1 MPISKVAEEN
11 EVLRLDSLY
20 FQRRDIDQL
29 KQIYAQAHDRLGDI
43 CYVTDGIHASIDFDE
58 GSGIKLISAK
68 HPKEG
73 YFDLTSVE
81 EISAASHAVNPRT
94 ALNPDDVLIS
104 TVGTIGNAAV
114 VRDEMLP
121 ANSDRHVGI
130 IRPRNDVERPL
141 SSDYLTAFLISR
153 YGRIQSSRE
162 TTGNVQP
169 NLFLIKIRDFKV
181 ARFSD
186 RFEALV
192 EALSLRTLAAFRSST
207 DKQKQAEDTLLAA
220 LGLADW
226 KPPEPLSY
234 TATLTDIIGVKRLD
248 AQFHRPKFKELQAV
262 HENRFELQY
271 LHDVVLK
278 GRTVPYSETGTVPII
293 RSGDLTDIDIDDAA
307 MLHADASEPIFL
319 LKKGD
324 VLISS
329 IGFGSIGKVQ
339 VFDKEGR
346 YSTVSEVTVV
356 RQGKL
361 NPFYIMA
368 YLRSEAGQLQIDR
381 YITGATGQLHLYPRD
396 VEKFFIPILPAD
408 KQIEFERIYNS
419 ARQLKTL
426 SRQLLEATKRAVEIA
441 IEDGEAAAMTFLDQA
456 EGAS

>member
-1 MPISKVAEEN
+1 MQN
-11 EVLRLDSLY
+11 
-20 FQRRDIDQL
+20 
-29 KQIYAQAHDRLGDI
+29 
-43 CYVTDGIHASIDFDE
+43 
-58 GSGIKLISAK
+58 
-68 HPKEG
+68 
-73 YFDLTSVE
+73 
-81 EISAASHAVNPRT
+81 
-94 ALNPDDVLIS
+94 AL
-104 TVGTIGNAAV
+104 
-114 VRDEMLP
+114 
-121 ANSDRHVGI
+121 
-130 IRPRNDVERPL
+130 
-141 SSDYLTAFLISR
+141 
-153 YGRIQSSRE
+153 
-162 TTGNVQP
+162 
-169 NLFLIKIRDFKV
+169 V
-181 ARFSD
+181 ARF
-186 RFEALV
+186 
-192 EALSLRTLAAFRSST
+192 
-207 DKQKQAEDTLLAA
+207 QKEAEDTLLEA

-234 TATLTDIIGVKRLD
+234 TATLTDIMGVKRLD

>member
-1 MPISKVAEEN
+1 MRPLRIDPINQV
-11 EVLRLDSLY
+11 
-20 FQRRDIDQL
+20 
-29 KQIYAQAHDRLGDI
+29 
-43 CYVTDGIHASIDFDE
+43 
-58 GSGIKLISAK
+58 LISNSDANT
-68 HPKEG
+68 
-73 YFDLTSVE
+73 LTRN
-81 EISAASHAVNPRT
+81 EIQT
-94 ALNPDDVLIS
+94 DDVLI
-104 TVGTIGNAAV
+104 TRTGANRGECAIYD
-114 VRDEMLP
+114 RDERAIASSHTFIVRPKQLDPQFLAVFLNSHFGKAQIDKGVYGAAQPEVAPYYLRNIWLP
-121 ANSDRHVGI
+121 AV
-130 IRPRNDVERPL
+130 
-141 SSDYLTAFLISR
+141 SSTLISR
-153 YGRIQSSRE
+153 IKSAFTVSKSIKVQSE
-162 TTGNVQP
+162 T
-169 NLFLIKIRDFKV
+169 
-181 ARFSD
+181 
-186 RFEALV
+186 
-192 EALSLRTLAAFRSST
+192 
-207 DKQKQAEDTLLAA
+207 KQKEAEDTLLEA

-234 TATLTDIIGVKRLD
+234 SATLTDIMGVKRLD

-426 SRQLLEATKRAVEIA
+426 SRQLLEAIKRAVEIA
-441 IEDGEAAAMTFLDQA
+441 AQLTLAFNRPNYHTVKLHSLPLFVPYQITPVHELLRGSDRPVFLQLFQPPGAAPTPHPSSSSSPRPRPPARPISDPVLP
-456 EGAS
+456 

>member
-1 MPISKVAEEN
+1 M
-11 EVLRLDSLY
+11 
-20 FQRRDIDQL
+20 
-29 KQIYAQAHDRLGDI
+29 
-43 CYVTDGIHASIDFDE
+43 
-58 GSGIKLISAK
+58 
-68 HPKEG
+68 
-73 YFDLTSVE
+73 
-81 EISAASHAVNPRT
+81 
-94 ALNPDDVLIS
+94 
-104 TVGTIGNAAV
+104 
-114 VRDEMLP
+114 
-121 ANSDRHVGI
+121 
-130 IRPRNDVERPL
+130 
-141 SSDYLTAFLISR
+141 ISR
-153 YGRIQSSRE
+153 IKSAFTVSKSIKVQSE
-162 TTGNVQP
+162 T
-169 NLFLIKIRDFKV
+169 
-181 ARFSD
+181 
-186 RFEALV
+186 
-192 EALSLRTLAAFRSST
+192 
-207 DKQKQAEDTLLAA
+207 KQKEAEDTLLEA

-234 TATLTDIIGVKRLD
+234 SATLTDIMGVKRLD

-426 SRQLLEATKRAVEIA
+426 SRQLLEAIKRAVEIA

>member
-1 MPISKVAEEN
+1 M
-11 EVLRLDSLY
+11 VLRGTSTLRCDPEY
-20 FQRRDIDQL
+20 FQKQHLADAMHVRDKADEFQTLRDLRIGVDASAFYPSIQEFYDSGELPFYRVGDVDGMVEVERATKIPAKLCDEFPTLKRVRRGDILFTKGGAIDRVGYVIKEGAVSRDLIFL
-29 KQIYAQAHDRLGDI
+29 KTSRLPESMRLWLFTYFRTAFFSRMLLRSSSQTAQPHLTLLLVRELPILLASDRL
-43 CYVTDGIHASIDFDE
+43 
-58 GSGIKLISAK
+58 
-68 HPKEG
+68 
-73 YFDLTSVE
+73 
-81 EISAASHAVNPRT
+81 R
-94 ALNPDDVLIS
+94 
-104 TVGTIGNAAV
+104 AAV
-114 VRDEMLP
+114 ASPVIDAYHHADQ
-121 ANSDRHVGI
+121 AN
-130 IRPRNDVERPL
+130 
-141 SSDYLTAFLISR
+141 
-153 YGRIQSSRE
+153 
-162 TTGNVQP
+162 
-169 NLFLIKIRDFKV
+169 NLLRRTED
-181 ARFSD
+181 
-186 RFEALV
+186 ALL
-192 EALSLRTLAAFRSST
+192 E
-207 DKQKQAEDTLLAA
+207 A
-220 LGLADW
+220 LGLEDW
-226 KPPEPLSY
+226 TPPEPLSY
-234 TATLTDIIGVKRLD
+234 NATLTDIMGVKRLD

-271 LHDVVLK
+271 LHGVVLK

-346 YSTVSEVTVV
+346 YGTVSEVTVV